1 MNFGFHSNSSAPGA
15 STRVAID
22 DGFARSIPHE
32 TSQNKR
38 HCLDLV
44 GAGEAGSSPK
54 GHPGFATTDA
64 PAYLE
69 LI

>member
-22 DGFARSIPHE
+22 DGFGPLYTPRNQPKQAP
-32 TSQNKR
+32 
-38 HCLDLV
+38 LPGL
-44 GAGEAGSSPK
+44 GLSSLK
-54 GHPGFATTDA
+54 GHPGFATSDA